1 MAGEGCALNF
11 WCIGDKRIIAI
22 ALLLRESSQK
32 YMSVLYLNHFSLH
45 ADPFRMTPDTA
56 FFFTGGQRGDILEG
70 LVVASMHDE
79 GIISVVGE
87 IGMGKTMLSRMLLDR
102 LRPLPAD
109 TVYLANPVFDR
120 DEILGAIA
128 HDLMPE
134 PPQGNRAQML
144 AALEAVLI
152 ERYSQGRRVVVVI
165 DEAHSMPASTL
176 EEIRLLS
183 NLETTQSKLLKIV
196 LFGQPELDELLDA
209 PQLRQVKDRISHRF
223 ELQPLSAP
231 EVSAYLTF
239 RLHKAGWTG
248 GELFDP
254 AAVKLLVQACEGRTR
269 KLNMLAD
276 KSMLAAYAQGVPQ
289 VGIGQV
295 RRATSDGSPHDNR
308 RAAPPAEHKPARS
321 GPAWQKFVP
330 LGLAVLAA
338 LGIGYGVGVGYGS
351 GKGSVQAR
359 GELAL
364 SAAAAGGGVVPPAL
378 ATGQTRL
385 AGTPA
390 APAAVQPQ
398 PLTVAAVAAAALPAA
413 SGGGLTEAGP
423 KPKLMVPGLA
433 ARLRDNSLAVRM
445 QATDEFFATST
456 NKGFT
461 VQLLSMRAPREA
473 ELLAVARQ
481 IQAALDAAPAQ
492 VGVPRADVPVLVQNR
507 RYQGQLFHALYVGHF
522 ESRQAAL
529 DFIQSSPP
537 AIRRY
542 KSLVRSLDA
551 IREEPAP

>member
-1 MAGEGCALNF
+1 
-11 WCIGDKRIIAI
+11 
-22 ALLLRESSQK
+22 
-32 YMSVLYLNHFSLH
+32 MSVLYLDHFSLG
-45 ADPFRMTPDTA
+45 ADPFRITPDTA

-152 ERYSQGRRVVVVI
+152 ARYSQGRRVVVVI

-196 LFGQPELDELLDA
+196 LFGQPELDELLAA

-223 ELQPLSAP
+223 ELQPLSAT

-254 AAVKLLVQACEGRTR
+254 AAVKLLVQASEGRTR

-289 VGIGQV
+289 VGIQQV
-295 RRATSDGSPHDNR
+295 RRAASDGSPHGTR
-308 RAAPPAEHKPARS
+308 HAAPPAEHKPARS
-321 GPAWQKFVP
+321 APAWQRFVP
-330 LGLAVLAA
+330 LGLAVLVA
-338 LGIGYGVGVGYGS
+338 LGIGYGVGAGAGYGS
-351 GKGSVQAR
+351 GRGSVQAG
-359 GELAL
+359 GEPAL
-364 SAAAAGGGVVPPAL
+364 SATPAAASGGGAVPPAP
-378 ATGQTRL
+378 ATEQTQR
-385 AGTPA
+385 ASAPASPA
-390 APAAVQPQ
+390 ADQPQPQ

-413 SGGGLTEAGP
+413 SGGGSIEAGP
-423 KPKLMVPGLA
+423 KPMLMAPGLA

-445 QATDEFFATST
+445 QATDEFFATPT
-456 NKGFT
+456 NQGFT

-473 ELLAVARQ
+473 ELLSEAMQ
-481 IQAALDAAPAQ
+481 IQAALDGAPPAQ
-492 VGVPRADVPVLVQNR
+492 AGAPRADVPVLVHNR
-507 RYQGQLFHALYVGHF
+507 LYQGQLFHALYVGHF

-537 AIRRY
+537 AVRRY
-542 KSLVRSLDA
+542 KSLVRGLDV